1 MELRWRKKWTNEI
14 GVAFVT
20 DSDAG
25 VLKAVGYYHCV
36 EEDFIDDKFDGE
48 LIEIWKPCGGN

>member
-1 MELRWRKKWTNEI
+1 MELRRRNKLTNEI

-25 VLKAVGYYHCV
+25 VLKTVGYYHCV
-36 EEDFIDDKFDGE
+36 EKDFIDNFDGE

>member
-1 MELRWRKKWTNEI
+1 MELRRRNKLTNEI

-20 DSDAG
+20 DSDSG

-36 EEDFIDDKFDGE
+36 EEDFVDKFDGE
-48 LIEIWKPCGGN
+48 LIEIWKPGRGN